1 MGQKINPVGY
11 RVGISKN
18 WSSRWY
24 TSKRDYANLLIEDKK
39 IRDFLN
45 EKLSTAGLKNVE
57 IERTENEVSILI
69 KVSKPGVVIGRG
81 GTGVEE
87 IEKEIKKI
95 TKGKVKITAEGV
107 KSSEIEAQLVGDYI
121 CRQLKRRVPY
131 RRVVNFALSSAIDKG
146 AKGIKIKLAGVLS
159 GSNTISR
166 SETYKLGSVPAQ
178 TLRADIDYAQIH
190 CQMLFG
196 TIGIKVWI
204 YKGEIEL
211 K

>member
-1 MGQKINPVGY
+1 MGQKINPTGF

-18 WSSRWY
+18 WSSRWFS
-24 TSKRDYANLLIEDKK
+24 SKKDYANLLIEDKK
-39 IRDFLN
+39 IRDYLN
-45 EKLSTAGLKNVE
+45 VKLSMAGLKNVE
-57 IERTENEVSILI
+57 IERTENEINILI

-178 TLRADIDYAQIH
+178 TLRADIDYAQIG

-204 YKGEIEL
+204 YKGEVEL
-211 K
+211 

>member
-18 WSSRWY
+18 WSSRWFS
-24 TSKRDYANLLIEDKK
+24 SKKDYANLLIEDKK
-39 IRDFLN
+39 IRDYLN
-45 EKLSTAGLKNVE
+45 EKLSTAGLKNIE

>member
-1 MGQKINPVGY
+1 MGQKINPTGY
-11 RVGISKN
+11 RVGIAKN
-18 WSSRWY
+18 WTSRWFS
-24 TSKRDYANLLIEDKK
+24 SKKDYSSLLIEDKK

-57 IERTENEVSILI
+57 IERTENEINVLI

-107 KSSEIEAQLVGDYI
+107 KSSETEAQLVGDYI

-131 RRVVNFALSSAIDKG
+131 RRVINFALSSAIDKG
-146 AKGIKIKLAGVLS
+146 AKGIKIRLAGVLS

-166 SETYKLGSVPAQ
+166 SETYKQGSVPAQ

-190 CQMLFG
+190 CQMIFG
-196 TIGIKVWI
+196 TIGIKVWV
-204 YKGEIEL
+204 YKGEIDL
-211 K
+211 

>member
-24 TSKRDYANLLIEDKK
+24 TSKKDYANLLIEDKK

-146 AKGIKIKLAGVLS
+146 AKGIKIRLSGVLS

>member
-211 K
+211 

>member
-1 MGQKINPVGY
+1 MGQKINPTGY
-11 RVGISKN
+11 RVGIAKN
-18 WSSRWY
+18 WTSRWFS
-24 TSKRDYANLLIEDKK
+24 SKKDYSSLLIEDKK

-45 EKLSTAGLKNVE
+45 EKLSIAGLKNVE
-57 IERTENEVSILI
+57 IERTENEINVLI

-107 KSSEIEAQLVGDYI
+107 KSSETEAQLVGDYI

-131 RRVVNFALSSAIDKG
+131 RRVINFALSSAIDKG
-146 AKGIKIKLAGVLS
+146 AKGIKIRLAGVLS

-166 SETYKLGSVPAQ
+166 SETYKQGSVPAQ

-190 CQMLFG
+190 CQMIFG
-196 TIGIKVWI
+196 TIGIKVWV
-204 YKGEIEL
+204 YKGEIDL
-211 K
+211 